1 MDAPDYCFPAVLPA
15 DLILHPTFPAQPAL
29 QPDTLDLDAAFRHS
43 GWLRDRRRVWDAL
56 NVVFPGSTRTERFR
70 SCGTNAWVIR
80 SEDAPDSFAVASDHC
95 HDRFCRPCSAF
106 RGRVIANKISAYLEN
121 RQYRFLTL
129 TIKTTGLD
137 LVEGVKKLSRCFGAL
152 RRSKLWQSKVVGGCS
167 VIEVK
172 PKDNGPG
179 WHPHIH
185 AIIEGRY
192 LPLKPIRKLW
202 MNITGDSFIVDISI
216 GRDPVKAGRYVSK
229 YVTKPF
235 DDGTTRTPTRL
246 REAIRALHGRRL
258 VATFGAWRGL
268 KLTVYVPSGV
278 WIRVC
283 TLDQLRA
290 AASEGEDDAVSLY
303 RYLYE
308 NRAYRNVPRP
318 LTRASPNR
326 GERRNAIDATTQGR
340 RSNRS
345 GKWFERPHQLERLYG
360 ANLRTCADDDPP
372 HSPDPVQPRPHDLPE
387 AYVQNRFPSG
397 VPTTSCYYEEPF

>member
-1 MDAPDYCFPAVLPA
+1 MEAPDLCFPDVLPA

-29 QPDTLDLDAAFRHS
+29 QPSPLDLDACFRHS

-80 SEDAPDSFAVASDHC
+80 NEDDPDSFAVASDHC

-106 RGRVIANKISAYLEN
+106 RGRVIANNIADYLEG

-129 TIKTTGLD
+129 TIKTTD
-137 LVEGVKKLSRCFGAL
+137 LSLKACVDKLHRCFGAL
-152 RRSKLWQSKVVGGCS
+152 RRTKLWMSKVVGGCS

-172 PKDNGPG
+172 PKDGGSG

-185 AIIEGRY
+185 GIIEGRF
-192 LPLKPIRKLW
+192 LPLKPLRKLW
-202 MNITGDSFIVDISI
+202 MGITGDSFIIDIRLGHGAKEAS
-216 GRDPVKAGRYVSK
+216 RYISK
-229 YVTKPF
+229 YITKPF
-235 DDGTTRTPTRL
+235 DVDTTRTPARL
-246 REAIRALHGRRL
+246 CEAIRALHGRRM
-258 VATFGAWRGL
+258 VTTFGAWRGH

-283 TLDQLRA
+283 TLDQLRS
-290 AASEGEDDAVSLY
+290 AASEGEADAVQLY

-318 LTRASPNR
+318 VSRASPNR
-326 GERRNAIDATTQGR
+326 GERRNAIDATST
-340 RSNRS
+340 
-345 GKWFERPHQLERLYG
+345 ERVQKRTGQWYARPQQLERLY
-360 ANLRTCADDDPP
+360 AADLRTCPGDDPP
-372 HSPDPVQPRPHDLPE
+372 RAELCRPPRWDPSPTSGLQSSFDAGGTPSTWEPE
-387 AYVQNRFPSG
+387 SSP
-397 VPTTSCYYEEPF
+397 

>member
-1 MDAPDYCFPAVLPA
+1 MEAPDLCFPDVLPA

-29 QPDTLDLDAAFRHS
+29 QPDTLDLDACFRHS

-80 SEDAPDSFAVASDHC
+80 NEDDPDSFAVASDHC

-106 RGRVIANKISAYLEN
+106 RGRVIANNIADHLEG

-129 TIKTTGLD
+129 TIKTTDLGLKECVD
-137 LVEGVKKLSRCFGAL
+137 KLHRCFAAL
-152 RRSKLWQSKVVGGCS
+152 RRTKLWMSKVVGGCS
-167 VIEVK
+167 VVEVK
-172 PKDNGPG
+172 PKDGGSG

-185 AIIEGRY
+185 GIIEGRF
-192 LPLKPIRKLW
+192 LPLKPLRKLW
-202 MNITGDSFIVDISI
+202 MGITGDSFIVDIRLGHGAKEAS
-216 GRDPVKAGRYVSK
+216 RYISK
-229 YVTKPF
+229 YITKPF
-235 DDGTTRTPTRL
+235 DTDTTRTPARL

-258 VATFGAWRGL
+258 VATFGAWRGH

-290 AASEGEDDAVSLY
+290 AASSGEDDAVQLY

-318 LTRASPNR
+318 VSRASPNR
-326 GERRNAIDATTQGR
+326 GERRNAIDATST
-340 RSNRS
+340 
-345 GKWFERPHQLERLYG
+345 ERVQKRTGQWYARPQQLERLY
-360 ANLRTCADDDPP
+360 AADLRTCPGDDPP
-372 HSPDPVQPRPHDLPE
+372 RAELCRPPRWDPSPTSGLQSSFDAGGTPSTWVPE
-387 AYVQNRFPSG
+387 S
-397 VPTTSCYYEEPF
+397 PF